1 MYAGTIA
8 FADSAA
14 ASVGEVVIAVF
25 NLEQELLI
33 ITPVAV

>member
-1 MYAGTIA
+1 MYAGTSA

-14 ASVGEVVIAVF
+14 ASVGEVVIAFF
-25 NLEQELLI
+25 NLKQELLI